1 MTIKISAK
9 EIAELRAKTDLPM
22 MEVKSALVEAEGN
35 EEKAIEILK
44 KRGLK
49 KVEKKSERET
59 KSGLVETYTHDGK
72 IGVIVEV
79 NTETDFV
86 AKNEQFREFVHDLAL
101 HIAATNPKYLSSEEV
116 SKEETEKE
124 MEDFISQAEKEGKP
138 KEIAKK
144 IAEGKI
150 NKYFE
155 ENCLLNQL
163 FIKDDKKTI
172 SDLLTELVAK
182 IGENIKI
189 ARFVR
194 FELGE

>member
-1 MTIKISAK
+1 MIKISAK
-9 EIAELRAKTDLPM
+9 NIAALRAKTDLPM
-22 MEVKSALVEAEGN
+22 MEVKEALVEAGGDEK
-35 EEKAIEILK
+35 KAIEILK
-44 KRGLK
+44 KKGLK
-49 KVEKKSERET
+49 KVAKKSGRET
-59 KSGLVETYTHDGK
+59 CNGLVESYTHDGK

-86 AKNEQFREFVHDLAL
+86 AKNNQFKKFVHNLTL
-101 HIAATNPKYLSSEEV
+101 HVAAANPKYLSEKDVPKAELN
-116 SKEETEKE
+116 KE
-124 MEDFISQAEKEGKP
+124 MKKFREEAEKEGKP

-144 IAEGKI
+144 IAEGKMR
-150 NKYFE
+150 KYFE
-155 ENCLLNQL
+155 EVCLLNQP

-172 SDLLTELVAK
+172 SDLLVELVAK

>member
-1 MTIKISAK
+1 MIKISAK
-9 EIAELRAKTDLPM
+9 NIAALRAKTDLPM
-22 MEVKSALVEAEGN
+22 MEVKEALVEAGGDEK
-35 EEKAIEILK
+35 KAIEILK
-44 KRGLK
+44 KKGLK
-49 KVEKKSERET
+49 KVAKKSGRET
-59 KSGLVETYTHDGK
+59 CNGLVESYTHDGK

-86 AKNEQFREFVHDLAL
+86 AKNNQFKKFVHNLTL
-101 HIAATNPKYLSSEEV
+101 HVAAANPKYLSEKDVPKAELN
-116 SKEETEKE
+116 KE
-124 MEDFISQAEKEGKP
+124 MKKFRTEAEKEGKP

-144 IAEGKI
+144 IAEGKMR
-150 NKYFE
+150 KYFE
-155 ENCLLNQL
+155 EVCLLNQP

-172 SDLLTELVAK
+172 SDLLVELVAK